1 MPWMRLTGRNTTT
14 SLRIIST
21 MHFVADF
28 DLNRL
33 VFNAPPLMPIYVFI
47 YKVILGFIFNFKC
60 FLTTILRIFSDVY
73 NFIYTRCDDQ
83 HMMIILL

>member
-28 DLNRL
+28 NL
-33 VFNAPPLMPIYVFI
+33 VFNPLPLMSINVFV
-47 YKVILGFIFNFKC
+47 YKVILGFIFTSKC
-60 FLTTILRIFSDVY
+60 FNHHSQ
-73 NFIYTRCDDQ
+73 NF
-83 HMMIILL
+83 